1 MYILNIYKRCLNCC
15 LFNAQKKYRTK
26 LFKVTF
32 NMYKSNKDIPPWDTC
47 SKTLLKML

>member
-1 MYILNIYKRCLNCC
+1 MYILNIYKNGLNCC
-15 LFNAQKKYRTK
+15 LFNAQKKCMTK

-32 NMYKSNKDIPPWDTC
+32 NMSNSNKDISPWDTC